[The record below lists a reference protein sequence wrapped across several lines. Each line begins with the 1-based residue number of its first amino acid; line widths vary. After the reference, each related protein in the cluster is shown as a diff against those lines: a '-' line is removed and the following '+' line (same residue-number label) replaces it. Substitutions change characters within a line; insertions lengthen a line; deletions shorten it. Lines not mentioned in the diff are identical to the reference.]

1 MARWLFWAPVVVL
14 TLLGALWAFRAG
26 WIAVTLTETD
36 VINAQVAR
44 YLQAVPNGRPED
56 CHAEPMAGAW
66 LIVLCAP
73 RDGPVWQVRVDRWGR
88 VVPAPAEGV

>member
-1 MARWLFWAPVVVL
+1 MVL

-26 WIAVTLTETD
+26 WIAVTLSETD

-44 YLQAVPNGRPED
+44 YLQSVPNSRPED
-56 CHAEPMAGAW
+56 CHAEPAPDAW

-73 RDGPVWQVRVDRWGR
+73 QDGPVWSARVDRWGR
-88 VVPAPAEGV
+88 VMRPSALGI